1 MNDSVKVNYSYKINK
16 VLRYI
21 FFAIIVK
28 PLMYIIIGLNI
39 RNSHLRLNSGP
50 AIIVANH
57 NSHLDTLALMSIFPL
72 TTIKNIHP
80 VAASDYF
87 LSNKLLA
94 WFSQSII
101 GIIPLN
107 RNLTTFNDPFADIVE
122 ALRQNKIIILF
133 PEGSRGIPEKLDKF
147 KTGIAHLAKRCPE
160 VPIVP
165 VFLHGFGKALPK
177 GEALLVPFF
186 CDIFLGEKIFWT
198 GNKSSFM
205 DKLEGSMLNLAR
217 AGNFTAWE

>member
-1 MNDSVKVNYSYKINK
+1 M
-16 VLRYI
+16 LL
-21 FFAIIVK
+21 II
-28 PLMYIIIGLNI
+28 
-39 RNSHLRLNSGP
+39 R
-50 AIIVANH
+50 
-57 NSHLDTLALMSIFPL
+57 
-72 TTIKNIHP
+72 
-80 VAASDYF
+80 
-87 LSNKLLA
+87 
-94 WFSQSII
+94 
-101 GIIPLN
+101 
-107 RNLTTFNDPFADIVE
+107 
-122 ALRQNKIIILF
+122 
-133 PEGSRGIPEKLDKF
+133 KLDKF